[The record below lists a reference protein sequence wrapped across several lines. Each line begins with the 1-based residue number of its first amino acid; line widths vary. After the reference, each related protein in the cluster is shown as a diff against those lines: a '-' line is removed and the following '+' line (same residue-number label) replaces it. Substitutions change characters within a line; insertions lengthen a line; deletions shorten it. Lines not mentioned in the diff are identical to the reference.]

1 MLKVTSIKNG
11 IVIDHIKAGMGIK
24 IFKYLNLDSEEFP
37 TALIMNVS
45 SEKLGKKDIIKV
57 ESDIDID
64 YEILGLFSP
73 TITIIKVKDE
83 EIVDKIQPELP
94 EKVENVLVCRNP
106 RCITTVERNISQVFK
121 LTNKEKGT
129 YRCDYC
135 DEELG
140 FKEF

>member
-24 IFKYLNLDSEEFP
+24 IFKYLSLQEEEVP
-37 TALIMNVS
+37 TALIMNVTS
-45 SEKLGKKDIIKV
+45 RKLGKKDIIKV
-57 ESDIDID
+57 ESDIEID

-73 TITIIKVKDE
+73 TITINKVKNE
-83 EIVDKIQPELP
+83 EIIDKIQPELP

-106 RCITTVERNISQVFK
+106 RCITTVERNIPQVFK

>member
-24 IFKYLNLDSEEFP
+24 IFKYLGLDNEEFP

-45 SEKLGKKDIIKV
+45 SQKLGKKDIIKV
-57 ESDIDID
+57 ESEIDID
-64 YEILGLFSP
+64 YKILGLFSP
-73 TITIIKVKDE
+73 RITIIRVKNE
-83 EIVDKIQPELP
+83 QIVEKIQPELP
-94 EKVENVLVCRNP
+94 TKVENVLICRNP
-106 RCITTVERNISQVFK
+106 RCITTVERNIPQIFK

>member
-24 IFKYLNLDSEEFP
+24 IFKYLNLDEEEFP

-45 SEKLGKKDIIKV
+45 SKKLGKKDIIKV
-57 ESDIDID
+57 ESDIEID

-73 TITIIKVKDE
+73 TITINKVKNE
-83 EIVDKIQPELP
+83 EIIDKIQPELP